1 MKIIGI
7 TCIGPDPS
15 VCVMDSGKI
24 LSMVEEER
32 ITRIKHANVDFPKE
46 AFKFCL
52 NQSGL
57 TIEEIDVITYPW
69 EASKFS
75 SGYIQKFYDS
85 INQTYDKD
93 DRTLEWEKE
102 QLTIFNEDAL
112 RRRILSEVKNLCPNA
127 NKLPEVVFTPHHYS
141 HAFQSYFMSKMKKSL
156 IFTIDGS
163 GDENCTVIWKGESN
177 QLTKLKEYNIPHSL
191 GWFYAAFTEFLGF
204 KAYDGEYKVMG
215 LAAYGTYDE
224 KLINKVNQVLSY
236 DANGNYKVNPYFI
249 FYGEHTYSG
258 RYTDKMVELFGEPN
272 VSQSVS
278 SYMKNVAF
286 AIQFHLEEV
295 CCRQAKYWVEK
306 TGIRNICLG
315 GGVAMNVKMAGRLR
329 QEDFVDQVFVPYCSS
344 DLGLS
349 LGSAMVHSKNSGIK
363 LDSRLDSPFWG
374 PSFNNDFIEGILK
387 ECKLKY
393 KKVEK
398 VGDIVAKLLAEQ
410 KIVGWF
416 QGRGEVGA
424 RALGSRSI
432 LADPRKVE
440 NKDRVNK
447 VIKQRELWRP
457 FCPSIL
463 EDRSTDYFEGC
474 TRSPYMTMTFHSMRK
489 TEDTIPAVV
498 HIDKTVR
505 PQTVNKTQGKEY
517 YRMLNKFYE
526 LTGVPV
532 VLNTSFNVKEEPI
545 VHHPLDA
552 IRCFY
557 SNGLDVLAIGNFILE
572 K

>member
-7 TCIGPDPS
+7 TCIGPDTS

-272 VSQSVS
+272 VSKSKLLKKCAVD
-278 SYMKNVAF
+278 
-286 AIQFHLEEV
+286 
-295 CCRQAKYWVEK
+295 R
-306 TGIRNICLG
+306 RNIGWKKQVLG
-315 GGVAMNVKMAGRLR
+315 IYVWVA
-329 QEDFVDQVFVPYCSS
+329 E
-344 DLGLS
+344 
-349 LGSAMVHSKNSGIK
+349 
-363 LDSRLDSPFWG
+363 
-374 PSFNNDFIEGILK
+374 
-387 ECKLKY
+387 
-393 KKVEK
+393 
-398 VGDIVAKLLAEQ
+398 
-410 KIVGWF
+410 
-416 QGRGEVGA
+416 
-424 RALGSRSI
+424 
-432 LADPRKVE
+432 
-440 NKDRVNK
+440 
-447 VIKQRELWRP
+447 
-457 FCPSIL
+457 
-463 EDRSTDYFEGC
+463 
-474 TRSPYMTMTFHSMRK
+474 
-489 TEDTIPAVV
+489 
-498 HIDKTVR
+498 
-505 PQTVNKTQGKEY
+505 
-517 YRMLNKFYE
+517 
-526 LTGVPV
+526 
-532 VLNTSFNVKEEPI
+532 
-545 VHHPLDA
+545 
-552 IRCFY
+552 
-557 SNGLDVLAIGNFILE
+557 
-572 K
+572 